1 MISKLSIIIVMTI
14 TFNLMIGPACNEQTE
29 TPAEPTI
36 TPPVG
41 DCLSTTK
48 LTLAEEVFTV
58 ELAHTRASRAKGLMF
73 RKEIPPNTGM
83 LFIHS
88 KPQVLSYWMKNCLID
103 MDIVYI
109 KEDGTIATVYTM
121 TVLPDSN
128 ISDWDIPGYSSEA
141 PVKYALELPAGDAVK
156 LKLTP
161 GEKIKIP
168 TVVTQLIVEPDIIF

>member
-1 MISKLSIIIVMTI
+1 MTA
-14 TFNLMIGPACNEQTE
+14 TFNLMVGPACNEQTE
-29 TPAEPTI
+29 TPLEPTI

-41 DCLSTTK
+41 DRLSTTK

-58 ELAHTRASRAKGLMF
+58 ELAYTRASRAQGLMF

-109 KEDGTIATVYTM
+109 KQDGAIATVYTM
-121 TVLPDSN
+121 TVLPDPD
-128 ISDWDIPGYSSEA
+128 ISDWEIPGYDSKVA
-141 PVKYALELPAGDAVK
+141 VKYALELPAGTAKK

-161 GEKIKIP
+161 GQKIKMP
-168 TVVTQLIVEPDIIF
+168 AALKTLLVEPDIGLFR